1 MKAKTQEI
9 NAEVITKPLYKRGWF
24 KNSAIAASCIGL
36 GCLAGFLGALAF
48 KDPIIQTVTNG
59 SSFEVDEAYMKQ
71 ALATYNAAKEDGK
84 PYSEVLSPD
93 QMVNLA
99 YSFFGEQENT
109 YTIGVGSSKAM
120 GVVDQAIQSC
130 TIKNGAKFFEESNS
144 ISSFVKI
151 YNRMYEE
158 GDTTTTYFGSNSD
171 YSKHP
176 QEEMSNEE
184 YADMMGRTVSDP
196 LIYIVSPTTIADA
209 DTSVSGD
216 GGSSAKKNEDGTYT
230 VEIEL
235 KNIARDDG
243 SEYMPGVANYQ
254 KQMKSISGLTA
265 YPVFSYCHLSFVLD
279 ADLLPIKMT
288 AHEKYEAKMS
298 MGISI
303 SANCEGRLT
312 THYIDEEKQ
321 IPSLDEQIDYSAYA
335 E

>member
-9 NAEVITKPLYKRGWF
+9 NVEVEAKPFYKRGWF
-24 KNSAIAASCIGL
+24 KNSLIAATCVGMGCVAGL
-36 GCLAGFLGALAF
+36 LGAMAF

-84 PYSEVLSPD
+84 PFSEVLSPD

-99 YSFFGEQENT
+99 YSFFEQQENT

-120 GVVDQAIQSC
+120 GVVDQSIQSC
-130 TIKNGAKFFEESNS
+130 TVKNGDKYFEESNS

-158 GDTTTTYFGSNSD
+158 GNTTTTYFGSNSD
-171 YSKHP
+171 YSRHP
-176 QEEMSNEE
+176 QEEMTNEQ
-184 YADMMGRTVSDP
+184 YAEMMGRTVSDP
-196 LIYIVSPTTIADA
+196 LIYIVSPATIADA
-209 DTSVSGD
+209 DTSLSGD

-230 VEIEL
+230 VDIEL
-235 KNIARDDG
+235 KKISKSDG

-265 YPVFSYCHLSFVLD
+265 YPTFAYCHLSFVLD
-279 ADLLPIKMT
+279 SDLLPIKMIS
-288 AHEKYEAKMS
+288 HEKYEAKMS